1 MGFIFE
7 GKGNGAARLDLDGL
21 GLGVDLVSGRGS
33 RLRDNDAF
41 ARLQAVNT
49 DFAIFVGDKNPVA
62 ISDHG
67 AVRIGDFELSI
78 RQGHA
83 GVGRAHL
90 TDEQIPVRHV
100 FKADSDDTLLPVV
113 CQVDGLGGLDD
124 AVPLRRIHLLH
135 DVRSWLQARP
145 DGHAVGAG
153 HLLADHRAAGTG
165 GAAQVAELEGGPTQ
179 GFTGDTVIFLH
190 HNGVEGHILE
200 GHRPVPAA
208 GDVELLGGGFFD
220 GEARGGFQLRHL
232 VPAVPQAL
240 QHDLAAGVG
249 EVGPQVVELA
259 GVGAI
264 AAVPDLKFGP
274 LDGAAGDAVYLLDSQ
289 GGLFVVLEVD
299 GVVPVGIEGDHLAGG
314 IQQIGG
320 GYRFL
325 RDLINSGQ
333 QIFQGGR
340 AVCPGLDFIHAVAVR
355 RLDGEH
361 GPRHG
366 CAGVGIP
373 LHHRQVG
380 ADVVL

>member
-1 MGFIFE
+1 MG
-7 GKGNGAARLDLDGL
+7 RL
-21 GLGVDLVSGRGS
+21 
-33 RLRDNDAF
+33 
-41 ARLQAVNT
+41 
-49 DFAIFVGDKNPVA
+49 
-62 ISDHG
+62 
-67 AVRIGDFELSI
+67 
-78 RQGHA
+78 
-83 GVGRAHL
+83 
-90 TDEQIPVRHV
+90 
-100 FKADSDDTLLPVV
+100 
-113 CQVDGLGGLDD
+113 
-124 AVPLRRIHLLH
+124 
-135 DVRSWLQARP
+135 
-145 DGHAVGAG
+145 
-153 HLLADHRAAGTG
+153 
-165 GAAQVAELEGGPTQ
+165 
-179 GFTGDTVIFLH
+179 
-190 HNGVEGHILE
+190 
-200 GHRPVPAA
+200 
-208 GDVELLGGGFFD
+208 
-220 GEARGGFQLRHL
+220 QLRHL